1 MKNFARASLL
11 LSVGLLGA
19 TPTQADEFHYNNL
32 LIGERASGMGGA
44 YTAISDDATGLYYN
58 PAGIAYVGDKNFSA
72 SVNAFYSQ
80 TKRFENVIGG
90 NQPFIRNSSA
100 LLANFFG
107 IVKPMGGVKVGFSF
121 AVPDAVSENQN
132 QVFDNVSNN
141 TTRFTFNLSNRD
153 NTNLF
158 GPSIAMEVN
167 DSTSVGLTLY
177 AHKRDV
183 QLIINQFIERVDGS
197 SFWNSHYFLVN
208 EWGVRPTLG
217 VVWAPIEKVSAG
229 FSISRTIL
237 LSATSTTQDSCI
249 DTRAGGCTATATVP
263 SVKVPSLTDS
273 TYRRAY
279 PIRTALGVAYFA
291 SNTLLLSADMVHH
304 TPVTDPTFGD
314 KVATTNFA
322 IGAEYYLSKKWALR
336 MGAYTNNANTPAIQA
351 GVTNIEE
358 RINIYGAS
366 MSLTNFT
373 GDTSVTV
380 GGSLNYGRGQSQITS
395 DTSVQ
400 NATTSGWLLFLSS
413 SY

>member
-11 LSVGLLGA
+11 LGVGLLGA
-19 TPTQADEFHYNNL
+19 TPTLADEFHYNNL

-80 TKRFENVIGG
+80 SKRYENAIG

-107 IVKPMGGVKVGFSF
+107 IVKPMGGFKVGFSF

-132 QVFDNVSNN
+132 QVFDNVSTN
-141 TTRFTFNLSNRD
+141 TQRLTFNLSNRD
-153 NTNLF
+153 TTNLF
-158 GPSIAMEVN
+158 GPSVAVEVN
-167 DSTSVGLTLY
+167 DSTAIGLTLY

-183 QLIINQFIERVDGS
+183 QLIINQFLERTDLS
-197 SFWNSHYFLVN
+197 NLWINKYYLVS
-208 EWGVRPTLG
+208 EWGMRPTLG
-217 VVWAPIEKVSAG
+217 IAWAPVEKVSLG
-229 FSISRTIL
+229 LSLSKTMVLSSSTSI
-237 LSATSTTQDSCI
+237 QDTCFDS
-249 DTRAGGCTATATVP
+249 RAGGCAATTTVP
-263 SVKVPSLTDS
+263 SVRVPNLTDA
-273 TYRRAY
+273 TYRRTY
-279 PIRTALGVAYFA
+279 PIRTALGIAYFA

-304 TPVTDPTFGD
+304 TPVTDPNFGD